1 MSVNPL
7 VKYEIAIQQCYS
19 KYKTFVND
27 NSLPKLIVKFHN
39 GKNENIDYLAQMEAE
54 DLYNQRYILHFDY
67 MLFAIMDNTEIA
79 SILFHEFTHLTDS
92 LSLRVLPYAK
102 FKIVMQLYSEIHAYE
117 IELGRAL
124 DLQNLNNINFNTVF
138 KHYDKEITLGDFI
151 QKNSTVCSKTLSNAV
166 ANCNPETIIS
176 DLRKVSRYIANIAFV
191 RKYINPEYTVN
202 YIEIIPEIFRKDI
215 ITIAESYLS
224 DSFRPQV
231 FIQSYNSI
239 EELYYTMM
247 IRKKLRNSFSQ
258 NQLTDDDLEKL
269 DYKNYKKDLDKYL
282 NLY

>member
-7 VKYEIAIQQCYS
+7 VKYEIAIQQYYS

-102 FKIVMQLYSEIHAYE
+102 FKTVMQLYSEIHAYE

-124 DLQNLNNINFNTVF
+124 DLQF
-138 KHYDKEITLGDFI
+138 KRLMDNHLMTTGYYFDGYRIKGYNGVISGSVVLGTGF
-151 QKNSTVCSKTLSNAV
+151 LSEFGAS
-166 ANCNPETIIS
+166 IS
-176 DLRKVSRYIANIAFV
+176 DLFGSQSELFSDKLETARELALKNLVKKSAQNSGNAIIGIDFDYITFSNNMIGVVANGTSV
-191 RKYINPEYTVN
+191 VVEK
-202 YIEIIPEIFRKDI
+202 IEQGEG
-215 ITIAESYLS
+215 
-224 DSFRPQV
+224 
-231 FIQSYNSI
+231 
-239 EELYYTMM
+239 
-247 IRKKLRNSFSQ
+247 
-258 NQLTDDDLEKL
+258 
-269 DYKNYKKDLDKYL
+269 
-282 NLY
+282 